1 MCIRAAY
8 YQGIGAAR
16 RRMTCEANKS
26 SERVLNQL
34 RSEISDVRSKA
45 VFCTIKGEAV
55 TKWEVEATLGQIIR
69 LYTKI

>member
-1 MCIRAAY
+1 
-8 YQGIGAAR
+8 
-16 RRMTCEANKS
+16 MTCEANKS